1 MLPQLKRA
9 CHACH
14 AGRHGRVQGAEGRRR
29 SAKADLLQRPL
40 EVVELRVRVRVRVR
54 VRGRV
59 SARLLQRPL
68 EVVELLSPARQ
79 MSTSYHYLG

>member
-40 EVVELRVRVRVRVR
+40 EVVELRVRVRVR
-54 VRGRV
+54 GRV